1 MYPCHK
7 AQNYLKNSEYD
18 ANPNDWLIDWLDSVG
33 VRLSWNVTST
43 TIGNTLS
50 ARLYSSMD
58 KLTTVRLI
66 IYDVLL
72 L

>member
-1 MYPCHK
+1 M
-7 AQNYLKNSEYD
+7 QIQTI
-18 ANPNDWLIDWLDSVG
+18 DWLIDWLDSVG

-43 TIGNTLS
+43 TTGNTLS